1 MHICEWRGAQKVK
14 TKLNKKK
21 SKNIHFN
28 FEFACGRSFALIE
41 ANLLIILVWR
51 LPFVNLNFDYAFLN
65 LLSA

>member
-1 MHICEWRGAQKVK
+1 MAWRAKSENKVEQ
-14 TKLNKKK
+14 KKK